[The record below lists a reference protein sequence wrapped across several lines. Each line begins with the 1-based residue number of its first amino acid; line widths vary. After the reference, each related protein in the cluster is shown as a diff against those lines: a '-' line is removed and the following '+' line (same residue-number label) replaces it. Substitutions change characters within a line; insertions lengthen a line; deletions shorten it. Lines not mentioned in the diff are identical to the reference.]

1 MNTAVLAAVGTSPE
15 PGLLVRYSETRIGP
29 FGFAGETR
37 TEPLVFVS
45 TSTHRACGDP
55 WLGLTKD
62 LSFFGQEDPAG
73 TVDSQN
79 RYQALGGRWNGAT
92 DPLGLYEEDVHHYLT
107 MYLAEKAGF
116 PRQVASRI
124 GYETGHLDF
133 DSRDAMEGSLGRN
146 LALGAFGS
154 RENEQLYHFAKPDRQ
169 RQMSEYAMGRPR
181 FSWTR
186 RRGSRVSQEKERMSK
201 DKQENGRAPGA
212 APESPNAGPLAP
224 GQRWSLARKR
234 DVALRLLRSEP
245 VDALSRTL
253 GVEIYVLD
261 DWRDRALA
269 GIENGL
275 REREGDPLQDQLS
288 AAVKRVGELSMENEL
303 LKERCRRNSPLARR
317 RSKR

>member
-1 MNTAVLAAVGTSPE
+1 M
-15 PGLLVRYSETRIGP
+15 
-29 FGFAGETR
+29 
-37 TEPLVFVS
+37 
-45 TSTHRACGDP
+45 
-55 WLGLTKD
+55 
-62 LSFFGQEDPAG
+62 
-73 TVDSQN
+73 
-79 RYQALGGRWNGAT
+79 
-92 DPLGLYEEDVHHYLT
+92 
-107 MYLAEKAGF
+107 
-116 PRQVASRI
+116 
-124 GYETGHLDF
+124 
-133 DSRDAMEGSLGRN
+133 
-146 LALGAFGS
+146 
-154 RENEQLYHFAKPDRQ
+154 
-169 RQMSEYAMGRPR
+169 
-181 FSWTR
+181 
-186 RRGSRVSQEKERMSK
+186 SQEKERKSK